1 MFYPQGLQS
10 LNLKSCC
17 FPREKRIDHYSL
29 DPSFKKSTGKGLILF
44 SLIQL
49 ALARVVA
56 IQLAPSQSHDSSSSH
71 QPRPRIWGHTR
82 IWLLYTLWGD
92 FLEKGVPSRPWPL
105 HRVNSEY
112 SGDLEEKN
120 QAWSKSGKLG
130 AGGSEELPRQTA
142 RKAPSRSQRSLLWW
156 TLWGSHLT
164 LAPHSTGYTPSPMFS
179 TPRILHKK
187 KNRDDNVPGWKITN
201 WGTSLAVQWLKPHVS
216 SAVVQ
221 VHPLVGELGSLMLCA
236 MARKKKK
243 KFFFKQITN
252 CPWPGWEGN
261 RPPQP

>member
-1 MFYPQGLQS
+1 MGPHLRLSTLSDHREEGASQKKIRRLSFRDGGGKAQLFYPQGLQS

-29 DPSFKKSTGKGLILF
+29 DPSFKKSAGKGLILF

-49 ALARVVA
+49 ALARVVV

-71 QPRPRIWGHTR
+71 QPWPRIWGHTR

-130 AGGSEELPRQTA
+130 AGGSGELPRQTA
-142 RKAPSRSQRSLLWW
+142 RKAPSGSQRSLLWW

-187 KNRDDNVPGWKITN
+187 KREMTMCLDGKSQT
-201 WGTSLAVQWLKPHVS
+201 GGL
-216 SAVVQ
+216 
-221 VHPLVGELGSLMLCA
+221 
-236 MARKKKK
+236 
-243 KFFFKQITN
+243 
-252 CPWPGWEGN
+252 PWQFSG
-261 RPPQP
+261 